1 MTLGILGGLGP
12 IATAY
17 FMELLI
23 QMTKAEKDQD
33 HLQMIIYNMPQ
44 IPDRTA
50 YILGKSEENPVDEM
64 IRLGKQL
71 AVQGAGCIAI
81 PCITAHYFYKELS
94 REIPVPVLH
103 GIQKTVLEIRNKGIQ
118 SVGIMAT
125 DGTIQSGIFQK
136 ELESM
141 GMETVIP
148 EPLYQQDIMDLIYR
162 DIKAGLPP
170 DMDKFRRVSNHLREK
185 GAGVLV
191 LGCTELSL
199 IKKDYDIGDGYVDT
213 LEVLAKYALKQCK
226 KEVKE
231 PYENLI
237 KV

>member
-23 QMTKAEKDQD
+23 QMTKAERDQD
-33 HLQMIIYNMPQ
+33 HLQMLIYNMPQ

-50 YILGKSEENPVDEM
+50 YILGKSEENPADEM

-71 AVQGAGCIAI
+71 AAQGADCIAI
-81 PCITAHYFYKELS
+81 PCITAHYFYEELS
-94 REIPVPVLH
+94 RGIPVPVLH
-103 GIQKTVLEIRNKGIQ
+103 GIQKTALEIRSHGIR

-125 DGTIQSGIFQK
+125 DGTIQSGIFQR
-136 ELESM
+136 ELEAM
-141 GMETVIP
+141 GMEAVLPKT
-148 EPLYQQDIMDLIYR
+148 EYQQDIMDLIYEN
-162 DIKAGLPP
+162 IKAGIPP
-170 DMDKFRRVSNHLREK
+170 DMEKFRRVSSHLREN
-185 GAGVLV
+185 GAQVLV

-199 IKKDYDIGDGYVDT
+199 IKKDYEIGSGYVDT
-213 LEVLAKYALKQCK
+213 LEVLAKYALKQCE

>member
-50 YILGKSEENPVDEM
+50 YILGKSEENPADEM

-71 AVQGAGCIAI
+71 AAQGADCIAI
-81 PCITAHYFYKELS
+81 PCITAHYFYEELS
-94 REIPVPVLH
+94 RGIPVPVLH
-103 GIQKTVLEIRNKGIQ
+103 GIQKTALEICSHGIH

-125 DGTIQSGIFQK
+125 DGTVQSGIFQR
-136 ELESM
+136 ELEAM
-141 GMETVIP
+141 GMETILP
-148 EPLYQQDIMDLIYR
+148 KPAYQKDIMDLIF
-162 DIKAGLPP
+162 DNIKAGRPP
-170 DMDKFRRVSNHLREK
+170 DMEKFRRVSAHLKEK
-185 GAGVLV
+185 GAQVLV

-199 IKKDYDIGDGYVDT
+199 IKKDYEIGSGYVDT

-231 PYENLI
+231 SYENLI
-237 KV
+237 KI

>member
-50 YILGKSEENPVDEM
+50 YILGKSAKNPVDEM

-71 AVQGAGCIAI
+71 AVQGADCIAI
-81 PCITAHYFYKELS
+81 PCITAHYFYQELS
-94 REIPVPVLH
+94 EKIPVPVIH
-103 GIQKTVLEIRNKGIQ
+103 GIQKTAMEIAGKGIT

-136 ELESM
+136 ELENL
-141 GMETVIP
+141 GMTTVLP
-148 EPLYQQDIMDLIYR
+148 EPDYQQDIMDLIYKN
-162 DIKAGLPP
+162 IKAGTPP
-170 DMDKFRRVSNHLREK
+170 DMEKFKRVSRHLRER
-185 GAGVLV
+185 GAQILV

-199 IKKDYDIGDGYVDT
+199 IKKDYEIGNGYVDT
-213 LEVLAKYALKQCK
+213 LEVLAKYALEQCK

-231 PYENLI
+231 PYENMI